1 MTAVSLH
8 PGVVKTDIWRNR
20 GEESSFFDKFL
31 MSIIRPLVG
40 IFGIR
45 SDEGAKTTIH
55 CATSDEIPSHNGKYF
70 AYDLNFY
77 FFLLFSLTLIC
88 ILFLFVKSKQG

>member
-20 GEESSFFDKFL
+20 GADSSYFVKFL
-31 MSIIRPLVG
+31 MSMIRPLVG
-40 IFGIR
+40 IFGIN

-55 CATSDEIPSHNGKYF
+55 CATSDEIPSQNGKYF
-70 AYDLNFY
+70 AYGSNFFIFLSY
-77 FFLLFSLTLIC
+77 FIDFNV
-88 ILFLFVKSKQG
+88 LFLFLLLVK